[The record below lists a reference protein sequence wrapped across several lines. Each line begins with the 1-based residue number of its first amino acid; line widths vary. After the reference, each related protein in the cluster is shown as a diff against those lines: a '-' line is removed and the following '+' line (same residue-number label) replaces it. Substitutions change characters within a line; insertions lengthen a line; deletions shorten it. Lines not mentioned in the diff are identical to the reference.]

1 MSQEKL
7 SYEQLEAAF
16 FLVATDLAFIC
27 FEGASPFIGP
37 AETEM
42 RSLLRVTY
50 QVETNLND
58 TFYWACADSET
69 IPWDEVVEI
78 VAKLKT
84 LDTDKER
91 SYYLVDWASKKR
103 GHDPKIGQVVNEL
116 NAFRKKWSEA

>member
-27 FEGASPFIGP
+27 FEGASPFVGP

-69 IPWDEVVEI
+69 IPWDEVVGI